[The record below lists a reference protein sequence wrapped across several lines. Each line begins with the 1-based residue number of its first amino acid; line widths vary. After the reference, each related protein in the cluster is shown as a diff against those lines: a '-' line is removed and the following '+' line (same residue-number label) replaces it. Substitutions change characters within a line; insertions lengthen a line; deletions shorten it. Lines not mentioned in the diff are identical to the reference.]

1 LICKIKRR
9 KKKLLLLCVL
19 CFFAPVR
26 ALRCFVLQHTAWLP
40 STSSAGQKKKSCCHC
55 RFSLALLPSP
65 AAFPLCSRRRLLL
78 FGMASPS
85 VPPSGCVQITQCP
98 VLFNGT
104 NYCDWVPRYAC
115 VVFVF
120 GSFLVVIPCQPL
132 HVAPFRPTIPD
143 NFADAIPSTSRSTST
158 SSAKRSPWVKSAFS
172 MCRHSIS
179 LLIS

>member
-9 KKKLLLLCVL
+9 KKNCCCFVCSVSLLLFVRCV
-19 CFFAPVR
+19 
-26 ALRCFVLQHTAWLP
+26 ALFCNTQLGCRVLAVQVK
-40 STSSAGQKKKSCCHC
+40 KKKSCCHC
-55 RFSLALLPSP
+55 RFSLALSPSP